1 MQIVKEILSGC
12 YVISPHFS
20 EDGRG
25 SFVKT
30 YNVSALLDVG
40 IKMPIMEEY
49 YSYSKKNVIR
59 GMHFQLPPV
68 DHEKMVYCPSG
79 SVLDVVLDLRAG
91 PSYGA
96 MASIE
101 LTMTNRYVLYIPRGV
116 AHGFLSLGDNSLMVY
131 KTSSEYNPSLDAGI
145 DFNSFGFDWGV
156 SHPIVS
162 QRDVSHTAFKDFA
175 TPF

>member
-1 MQIVKEILSGC
+1 
-12 YVISPHFS
+12 
-20 EDGRG
+20 
-25 SFVKT
+25 
-30 YNVSALLDVG
+30 
-40 IKMPIMEEY
+40 
-49 YSYSKKNVIR
+49 
-59 GMHFQLPPV
+59 MHFQLPPA

-101 LTMTNRYVLYIPRGV
+101 LTMKNRYMLYVPRGV
-116 AHGFLSLGDNSLMVY
+116 AHGFLSLEDNSLMVY
-131 KTSSEYNPSLDAGI
+131 KTSSEYSPSLDAGI

-156 SHPIVS
+156 SQPIVS
-162 QRDVSHTAFKDFA
+162 QRDECHIAFKDFA